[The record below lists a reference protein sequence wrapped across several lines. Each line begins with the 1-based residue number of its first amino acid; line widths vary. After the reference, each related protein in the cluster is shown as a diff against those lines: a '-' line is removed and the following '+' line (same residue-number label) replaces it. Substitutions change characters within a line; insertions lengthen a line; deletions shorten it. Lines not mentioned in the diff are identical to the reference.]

1 MDGDDLELDEYFPP
15 EERDEQLG
23 VWMQVRACA
32 ERLVRVHAVRCDRLR
47 RRAEDQRR
55 LKGVAN

>member
-23 VWMQVRACA
+23 VWMQVRA
-32 ERLVRVHAVRCDRLR
+32 
-47 RRAEDQRR
+47 RAEPPCSP
-55 LKGVAN
+55 GVPLRVYAACAVVV